1 MDHGLNDH
9 CPKGLCSGDCP
20 AKYYFTL
27 MGSYYYP
34 IQSKLEDSSKAPL
47 GWALELDNIAL
58 VWIRTN
64 FSQVENSVFNNFNK
78 YVEKFPFF

>member
-1 MDHGLNDH
+1 MDHGLNGH
-9 CPKGLCSGDCP
+9 CPKGLCSGDCLTP
-20 AKYYFTL
+20 

-34 IQSKLEDSSKAPL
+34 IHSKLEDSSKGPL
-47 GWALELDNIAL
+47 GWAAELDNNAL
-58 VWIRTN
+58 VWIITN